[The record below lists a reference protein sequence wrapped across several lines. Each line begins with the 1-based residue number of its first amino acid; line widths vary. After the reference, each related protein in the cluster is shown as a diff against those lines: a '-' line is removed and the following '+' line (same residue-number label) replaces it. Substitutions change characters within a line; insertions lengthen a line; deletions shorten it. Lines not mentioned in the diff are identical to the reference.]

1 MVTSEDD
8 VAKFYEN
15 GNGAAGTRVRNA
27 MHQVKGLAQKIRNE
41 VTSKKNSVK

>member
-1 MVTSEDD
+1 
-8 VAKFYEN
+8 
-15 GNGAAGTRVRNA
+15 